1 MIDGRCSCWFAT
13 RRRSSADLCLMKLA
27 FSGGTMP
34 HHMAQSFARESF
46 ACRRR
51 VDRRTYER
59 SRVSMGIEIRL
70 FLLIDAFSR
79 FSGTAIACSTGLFL
93 ELAKQ
98 LLESTAAASGRGRA
112 SVGGG
117 VAAGPWRRLEKA
129 PLTPR
134 ITRFL
139 VPANTG
145 SSVASES

>member
-1 MIDGRCSCWFAT
+1 MLL
-13 RRRSSADLCLMKLA
+13 RRPVALA
-27 FSGGTMP
+27 LSLHDHAQSHSTMP
-34 HHMAQSFARESF
+34 SSSCTDVFSTAE
-46 ACRRR
+46 RRG
-51 VDRRTYER
+51 VL
-59 SRVSMGIEIRL
+59 MGIEIRL
-70 FLLIDAFSR
+70 FPSIDAFSR

>member
-1 MIDGRCSCWFAT
+1 
-13 RRRSSADLCLMKLA
+13 
-27 FSGGTMP
+27 
-34 HHMAQSFARESF
+34 
-46 ACRRR
+46 
-51 VDRRTYER
+51 
-59 SRVSMGIEIRL
+59 MGIEIRL

>member
-1 MIDGRCSCWFAT
+1 
-13 RRRSSADLCLMKLA
+13 
-27 FSGGTMP
+27 MP

-98 LLESTAAASGRGRA
+98 LLDSTAAASGRGRA